1 MIIHELPSGAH
12 QSAPATVTVFGS
24 GGSCTAAGK
33 RQVGNTGT
41 VGAGYYAHIKASN
54 IIITFTLS
62 LSLTNSSSSS
72 SIAVLRVALLKL
84 NSTNHP
90 PK

>member
-12 QSAPATVTVFGS
+12 QSAPATVFGS

-33 RQVGNTGT
+33 RQVGKTGT

-72 SIAVLRVALLKL
+72 SSIAVLRVALLKL